1 MNLSSNVKI
10 SQVVGPTATGTTT
23 IDGTTLDMQG
33 YEGVLFVG
41 SIVSAAA
48 NNGIKAQQGQQAN
61 LSDAADLAG
70 SQVLSDGTKKQFVLD
85 IYKPQERYVRCQ
97 VVRGTTTVI
106 DSVWAVQYGAEKL
119 PVVNTSAAIVDETHI
134 SPAEGVA

>member
-1 MNLSSNVKI
+1 MNLSKNVKI
-10 SQVVGPTATGTTT
+10 TQVVGPTATGTTT
-23 IDGTTLDMQG
+23 IDGSVVDMQG
-33 YEGVLFVG
+33 FEGVLFVG

-48 NNGIKAQQGQQAN
+48 NNGIKAQQGNVSN

-70 SQVLSDGTKKQFVLD
+70 SQVLSDGTAKQFVLD
-85 IYKPQERYVRCQ
+85 VYKPQERYVRCQ

-119 PVVNTSAAIVDETHI
+119 PVVSASASLLEELHV
-134 SPAEGVA
+134 SPAEGTA